1 MTSSVYVLD
10 THALIWFVKG
20 TISQFGFDAF
30 VSLIHPRA
38 RIVIPAHVF
47 VEAEQKFTPKMASK
61 KTAIRLPPTPLLRL
75 VSKASNVRILPRG
88 PTALAYEFRLRRNIR
103 VTAIDHQDI
112 PIAAA
117 VLACREHYR
126 GPVALITNDGEL
138 TKWAIS
144 MDVPVIWN
152 RRFLRLL
159 PA

>member
-1 MTSSVYVLD
+1 
-10 THALIWFVKG
+10 
-20 TISQFGFDAF
+20 
-30 VSLIHPRA
+30 
-38 RIVIPAHVF
+38 
-47 VEAEQKFTPKMASK
+47 
-61 KTAIRLPPTPLLRL
+61 
-75 VSKASNVRILPRG
+75 
-88 PTALAYEFRLRRNIR
+88 

-117 VLACREHYR
+117 VLACREQYR